1 MVVGGVE
8 TSGIYYPDSQGL
20 AAELTVSAAAR
31 VLCASG
37 SESAANYEGTS
48 FGEPLSEYISLAF
61 DDIR

>member
-8 TSGIYYPDSQGL
+8 TSGVYWQESQGL

-37 SESAANYEGTS
+37 SDNAANYAGTS
-48 FGEPLSEYISLAF
+48 FGKPLSG
-61 DDIR
+61 